1 MLSTI
6 DAVIICVYMLA
17 MIAVGLATRGRQRD
31 VDDYFTAGGRM
42 SGWLSTLL
50 VGLSIAA
57 TLFSGISFIF
67 YPAVMYN
74 GGLVLLVGVT
84 LVCMP
89 VAYFV
94 LRWFL
99 PRYLG
104 NDFTHPYEI
113 IEHKFGHRTR
123 TTASIM
129 FALMRIGWMAA
140 MIYAPTLAIMAAGR
154 LSSDW
159 FWPCIL
165 ATGLVST
172 LYTVFGGI
180 RGVIVTDAIQFVVI
194 VVGIA
199 ATLGC
204 VWVNLPVSLAEAID
218 TLWNAGRLN
227 VLPFSVD
234 PTKGLTI
241 WTVAIGVTVANLANY
256 IGDQM
261 SLQRYFATGETEA
274 ALRTFSINV
283 VGVILMLAMLSGV
296 GLALFVF
303 YHFVP
308 DPALP
313 TNTDKI
319 FPHFI
324 ATQLPV
330 GISGLVLAA
339 ILAATMSSMTSGIN
353 ALSATVTLD
362 LMPRIARPLSS
373 SRQLRFARVCSGVV
387 GVVSTLLAGVV
398 HRLGTLFDLTQI
410 LLGVFAGPLL
420 VVVVLSVVKQKVS
433 SFGMIVGL
441 VAGCAAGW
449 AVALSPIAPLWTAP
463 VSAGSALMLAVI
475 FSVFEMRSGIDF
487 DEHGHANT
495 IHNIGK

>member
-6 DAVIICVYMLA
+6 DALIIGVYMLA

-42 SGWLSTLL
+42 SGWLGTWL

-67 YPAVMYN
+67 YPAVVYN
-74 GGLVLLVGVT
+74 GGFVLFVGVT

-89 VAYFV
+89 AAYFT
-94 LRWFL
+94 LQWFL

-104 NDFTHPYEI
+104 QGITYPYEC
-113 IEHKFGHRTR
+113 IERKFGPGTR

-129 FALMRIGWMAA
+129 FGLMRIGWMAA
-140 MIYAPTLAIMAAGR
+140 MIFAPTLAIMAAAR
-154 LSSDW
+154 LSPAW

-180 RGVIVTDAIQFVVI
+180 RGVIVTDAIQFIVI
-194 VVGIA
+194 VFGIA

-204 VWVNLPVSLAEAID
+204 VWIKLPVTFAEAID
-218 TLWNAGRLN
+218 TLQYAGRLN
-227 VLPFSVD
+227 ALPLSID
-234 PTKGLTI
+234 PTEGLTI
-241 WTVAIGVTVANLANY
+241 WTVIIGVTIANLANY

-261 SLQRYFATGETEA
+261 SLQRYLATGETKA

-283 VGVILMLAMLSGV
+283 VGVILVLAALTAI
-296 GLALFVF
+296 GLALYVF

-313 TNTDKI
+313 TNIDQI

-324 ATQLPV
+324 ATQLPT

-353 ALSATVTLD
+353 ALSATITLD
-362 LMPRIARPLSS
+362 LLPRLARPLSPPE
-373 SRQLRFARVCSGVV
+373 QLRFARVCSCVV
-387 GVVSTLLAGVV
+387 GVASTILAGFVS
-398 HRLGTLFDLTQI
+398 RLGTLFDLTQI
-410 LLGVFAGPLL
+410 ILGVFAGPLL
-420 VVVVLSVVKQKVS
+420 VVVLLSTVNRPVS
-433 SFGMIVGL
+433 SLGMILGL
-441 VAGCAAGW
+441 VGGCAAGW
-449 AVALSPIAPLWTAP
+449 AVALSPVAPLWTAP
-463 VSAGSALMLAVI
+463 AAAGSTLALALLI
-475 FSVFEMRSGIDF
+475 SVFGER
-487 DEHGHANT
+487 EHGL
-495 IHNIGK
+495 GRRL